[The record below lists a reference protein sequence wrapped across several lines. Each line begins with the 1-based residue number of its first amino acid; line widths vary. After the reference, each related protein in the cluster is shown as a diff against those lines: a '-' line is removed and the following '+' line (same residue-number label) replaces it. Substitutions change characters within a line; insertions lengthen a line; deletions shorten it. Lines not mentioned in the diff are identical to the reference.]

1 MVRDMFNERD
11 QEYIL
16 KIQLNDS
23 SAEDVDLWSLE
34 HSGIYSVK
42 SAYKFIQLQKGIWCT
57 LDNDIIWHCLW
68 RTKL

>member
-23 SAEDVDLWSLE
+23 SVEDVDLWSLE
-34 HSGIYSVK
+34 H
-42 SAYKFIQLQKGIWCT
+42 
-57 LDNDIIWHCLW
+57 
-68 RTKL
+68 